1 MKVNLSKAV
10 ALILSGLLIIS
21 CGKPAS
27 VEDGLLPVSP
37 SDEVEAFFKT
47 YLPSHSGSYDI
58 GFGLGEEMECI
69 VINSISELEGIAPND
84 AELPSIDFDRHTLI
98 IGRMVKGSPR
108 YTYEGQKISSES
120 GRTVLTV
127 TYKEL
132 DGAAPQ
138 MITYYNFWGL
148 YDKLQDTEIE
158 LNVKID

>member
-1 MKVNLSKAV
+1 MNENLSKAV

-27 VEDGLLPVSP
+27 VEDGVLPVSP

-108 YTYEGQKISSES
+108 
-120 GRTVLTV
+120 
-127 TYKEL
+127 
-132 DGAAPQ
+132 
-138 MITYYNFWGL
+138 
-148 YDKLQDTEIE
+148 
-158 LNVKID
+158 